1 MKIKTYLC
9 FTIFLVSL
17 IPGTFSIVMGQET
30 LLKGKVSDT
39 TGTYLSE
46 SSILAFPETEN
57 EKTRFAISNQDGAYV
72 LKLSKGIS
80 YSIEVHYLGY
90 QKLTFQYTAA
100 QDEVKDL
107 ILKPSINALD
117 EVILNYQVPITVTQ
131 DTTTYNTDAFVN
143 GEERKLREVLKKLPG
158 IEVDREGNVT
168 SQGKEVTKVL
178 VEDKIFFTGNSK
190 LAVNNIPAD
199 VVDKIQVIED
209 YNKVGFLKGLLD
221 SDDIALN
228 IKLKEDKKKF
238 AFGDIEVGGGDEER
252 YLAHS
257 NLFYYG
263 PKTNINFITDLND
276 IGIKSFTLKDYID
289 FNGGFGKLMGDLKG
303 YLALSNDDLS
313 QFLINTDFK
322 ENINRFGA
330 FNLRN
335 SLSPK
340 AEMNAFVIVN
350 HSDTETEVNTLN
362 IYNDP
367 QEQFNEERININQL
381 SNFFILG
388 KVTFD
393 YEPNLNEAISA
404 NTFVKITN
412 NDNTGNISTQ
422 RPDVNSTFSTVS
434 DLEALEFRQN
444 LEYSKRFSK
453 KQTLSL
459 ESTFNHQNN
468 SPSTNWV
475 TDEAFL
481 EGLIPLQE
489 DNFFDVR
496 QTKNAKSTSFELLL
510 KDYWV
515 LNRFNHI
522 YTTFGTSLLFEEYTT
537 EEFQILEDGAIND
550 FSLNGFG
557 NELDFRL
564 RDTFLGL
571 EYKFLMGKLTLK
583 SGLFYHN
590 YTWENIQENSTE
602 RNTTNI
608 ALPRIDATLEINS
621 SEKIRFNYQ
630 QQVRFPMGNR
640 FFNNALLSSFN
651 TVLLGNRELAN
662 ERFHTY
668 SLNYYK
674 FKLLRGFNLNAGINY
689 TRKTQTIKNTIRLEE
704 IEQFITYTMFNRPE
718 NGITANFDISKK
730 VNRIKFRVNGS
741 TSYNEFFQLVND
753 DVSKNIS
760 KSLSVT
766 GRTITTFEKLPNL
779 EVGYTYE
786 PTNFRTGVSSNEF
799 NNTEFFTDLSYD
811 FINDFQLKGD
821 FRRINY
827 ENITQNVSNSF
838 EISNI
843 SLFYQK
849 EDSPWGVEF
858 SVTNIFDTKFKRQNS
873 FSDFLVSDKTTFI
886 VPRIVMLKMSYKF

>member
-330 FNLRN
+330 FNIRN

-362 IYNDP
+362 IFNDP
-367 QEQFNEERININQL
+367 EGQFNEERINTNQL

-468 SPSTNWV
+468 SPNTNWV

-674 FKLLRGFNLNAGINY
+674 FKLLRGFSLNAGINY

-704 IEQFITYTMFNRPE
+704 IEQFINYTMFNRPE

-766 GRTITTFEKLPNL
+766 GRTITTFDKLPNL

-811 FINDFQLKGD
+811 FFNDFQLKGD

-858 SVTNIFDTKFKRQNS
+858 SVTNIFDTKFKRQNA
-873 FSDFLVSDKTTFI
+873 FSDFLVSDQTTFI

>member
-330 FNLRN
+330 FNIRN

-362 IYNDP
+362 IFNDP
-367 QEQFNEERININQL
+367 EGQFNEERINTNQL

-468 SPSTNWV
+468 SPNTNWV

-674 FKLLRGFNLNAGINY
+674 FKLLRGFSLNAGINY

-704 IEQFITYTMFNRPE
+704 IEQFINYTMFNRPE

-766 GRTITTFEKLPNL
+766 GRTITTFDKLPNL

-858 SVTNIFDTKFKRQNS
+858 SVTNIFDTKFKRQNA
-873 FSDFLVSDKTTFI
+873 FSDFLVSDQTTFI

>member
-330 FNLRN
+330 FNIRN

-362 IYNDP
+362 IFNDP
-367 QEQFNEERININQL
+367 EGQFNEERINTNQL

-468 SPSTNWV
+468 SPNTNWV

-496 QTKNAKSTSFELLL
+496 QTKTAKSTSFELLL

-674 FKLLRGFNLNAGINY
+674 FKLLRGFSLNAGINY

-704 IEQFITYTMFNRPE
+704 IEQFINYTMFNRPE

-766 GRTITTFEKLPNL
+766 GRAITTFDKLPNL

-873 FSDFLVSDKTTFI
+873 FSDFLVSDQTTFI

>member
-1 MKIKTYLC
+1 MKIKIYLC

-117 EVILNYQVPITVTQ
+117 EVILNYQVPITVNQ

-168 SQGKEVTKVL
+168 SQGIEVTKVL

-335 SLSPK
+335 ALSPK

-730 VNRIKFRVNGS
+730 VNQIKFRVNGS

-766 GRTITTFEKLPNL
+766 GRAITTFDKLPNL

>member
-330 FNLRN
+330 FNIRN

-362 IYNDP
+362 IFNDP
-367 QEQFNEERININQL
+367 EGQFNEERINTNQL

-468 SPSTNWV
+468 SPNTNWV

-674 FKLLRGFNLNAGINY
+674 FKLLRGFSLNAGINY
-689 TRKTQTIKNTIRLEE
+689 NRKTQTIKNTIRLEE
-704 IEQFITYTMFNRPE
+704 IEQFINYTMFNRPE

-766 GRTITTFEKLPNL
+766 GRAITTFDKLPNL

-811 FINDFQLKGD
+811 FFNDFQLKGD

-858 SVTNIFDTKFKRQNS
+858 SVTNIFDTKFKRQNA
-873 FSDFLVSDKTTFI
+873 FSDFLVSDQTTFI

>member
-1 MKIKTYLC
+1 
-9 FTIFLVSL
+9 
-17 IPGTFSIVMGQET
+17 
-30 LLKGKVSDT
+30 
-39 TGTYLSE
+39 TYLSE

-330 FNLRN
+330 FNIRN
-335 SLSPK
+335 ALSPK

-367 QEQFNEERININQL
+367 QGQFNEERINTNQL
-381 SNFFILG
+381 SDFFILG

-537 EEFQILEDGAIND
+537 EEFQILEDGAINN

-674 FKLLRGFNLNAGINY
+674 FKLLRGFSLNAGINY
-689 TRKTQTIKNTIRLEE
+689 NRKTQTIKNTIRLEE
-704 IEQFITYTMFNRPE
+704 IEQFINYTMFNRPE

-766 GRTITTFEKLPNL
+766 GR
-779 EVGYTYE
+779 
-786 PTNFRTGVSSNEF
+786 
-799 NNTEFFTDLSYD
+799 
-811 FINDFQLKGD
+811 
-821 FRRINY
+821 
-827 ENITQNVSNSF
+827 
-838 EISNI
+838 
-843 SLFYQK
+843 
-849 EDSPWGVEF
+849 
-858 SVTNIFDTKFKRQNS
+858 
-873 FSDFLVSDKTTFI
+873 
-886 VPRIVMLKMSYKF
+886 

>member
-1 MKIKTYLC
+1 M
-9 FTIFLVSL
+9 
-17 IPGTFSIVMGQET
+17 
-30 LLKGKVSDT
+30 
-39 TGTYLSE
+39 
-46 SSILAFPETEN
+46 
-57 EKTRFAISNQDGAYV
+57 
-72 LKLSKGIS
+72 
-80 YSIEVHYLGY
+80 
-90 QKLTFQYTAA
+90 
-100 QDEVKDL
+100 
-107 ILKPSINALD
+107 D

-313 QFLINTDFK
+313 HFLINTAFN
-322 ENINRFGA
+322 EHINRFGA
-330 FNLRN
+330 SNIRN
-335 SLSPK
+335 ALSPK

-367 QEQFNEERININQL
+367 QGQFNEERINTNQL
-381 SNFFILG
+381 SDFFILG

-496 QTKNAKSTSFELLL
+496 QTKHAKSTSFELLL

-522 YTTFGTSLLFEEYTT
+522 YTTFGTSLLFEEYTP

-590 YTWENIQENSTE
+590 YTWENIQEDSTE

-640 FFNNALLSSFN
+640 FFNSALLSSFN
-651 TVLLGNRELAN
+651 TVLFGYRELAN
-662 ERFHTY
+662 ERLHTY

-730 VNRIKFRVNGS
+730 INRIKFRVNGS
-741 TSYNEFFQLVND
+741 TAYNEFFQLVND

-766 GRTITTFEKLPNL
+766 GRTITTFDKLPNL

-799 NNTEFFTDLSYD
+799 NNTEFFTNLSYD
-811 FINDFQLKGD
+811 FFNDFQLKGD

-873 FSDFLVSDKTTFI
+873 FSDFLVSDQTTFI